1 LSSPCAA
8 GARLIS
14 GGGEKKKGE
23 EDQLFRSWFEN
34 VFTMTEEEK
43 QRKAEI
49 EALVRLVEEGMSK
62 KGLLSEMELSTEAA
76 KQELGQRLM
85 DEKLKAQPPEDG
97 RPKACPRCGAKV
109 KVRAK
114 DVPRTFK
121 SLSGSHTYWRNYII
135 ASPAR
140 KAFTPETKS
149 WDCQRT
155 RKSPMNWPSG

>member
-1 LSSPCAA
+1 MGRLQELLETKTS

-14 GGGEKKKGE
+14 GRGEKKKGE
-23 EDQLFRSWFEN
+23 EDQLFWSWFEN

-97 RPKACPRCGAKV
+97 RPKAWAI
-109 KVRAK
+109 A
-114 DVPRTFK
+114 
-121 SLSGSHTYWRNYII
+121 SGSIG
-135 ASPAR
+135 S
-140 KAFTPETKS
+140 
-149 WDCQRT
+149 
-155 RKSPMNWPSG
+155 